1 MEIESAGWI
10 TGLVFVADTWVLF
23 IIIEDKRTIVVD
35 EFIALQKNGGLEK
48 YFIEEVIVYDFIPN
62 DI

>member
-1 MEIESAGWI
+1 M
-10 TGLVFVADTWVLF
+10 GLVFVADTWVLF

-35 EFIALQKNGGLEK
+35 EFIGLQKNGGLEK

>member
-10 TGLVFVADTWVLF
+10 TGLVFDADTWVLF

-35 EFIALQKNGGLEK
+35 EFIELQKNEGLEK